1 MKNGKKY
8 LSVFL
13 VLALAASMAACGEEP
28 AKSGPSSGENSG
40 STESGVPSSSEND
53 EPVPVS
59 ILLSGNN
66 PTSPKCLVNQGFL
79 RF

>member
-28 AKSGPSSGENSG
+28 AKSDPSSGENSG
-40 STESGVPSSSEND
+40 STESGVPSS
-53 EPVPVS
+53 
-59 ILLSGNN
+59 
-66 PTSPKCLVNQGFL
+66 
-79 RF
+79 